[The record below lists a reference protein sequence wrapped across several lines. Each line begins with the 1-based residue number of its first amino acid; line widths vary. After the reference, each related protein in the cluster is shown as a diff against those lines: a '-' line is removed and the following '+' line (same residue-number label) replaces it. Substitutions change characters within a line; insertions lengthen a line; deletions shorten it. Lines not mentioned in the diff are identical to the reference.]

1 MLSLGKQ
8 NRAMM
13 YLYIFIGGG
22 LGSLARF
29 VLTKVSGQ
37 IFSTEF
43 PVGTFIS
50 NMLAC
55 LLLALLVIGFSSKQ
69 TEYAWI
75 QPLLIVGFCGGFST
89 FSTFS
94 NETFTLFDNGHAF
107 LAILNILL
115 SVAVG
120 VGLIFFIRSRG

>member
-1 MLSLGKQ
+1 
-8 NRAMM
+8 M

>member
-1 MLSLGKQ
+1 
-8 NRAMM
+8 M

-29 VLTKVSGQ
+29 ILTKVSGQ